1 VGSFFSE
8 RLFFAPRAYL
18 RLQAMSQTVKEEI
31 LVKARAET
39 RVAEN

>member
-8 RLFFAPRAYL
+8 RVFFTLRAYL
-18 RLQAMSQTVKEEI
+18 RLRSMSQTAKEGI
-31 LVKARAET
+31 LVKATAET